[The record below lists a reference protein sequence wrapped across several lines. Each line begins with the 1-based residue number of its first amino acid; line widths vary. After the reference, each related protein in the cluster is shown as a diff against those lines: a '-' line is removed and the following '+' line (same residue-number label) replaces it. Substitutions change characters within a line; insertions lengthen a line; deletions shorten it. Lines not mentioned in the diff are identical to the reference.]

1 VGKLSDRVALVT
13 GAGQGVGQ
21 GIALAL
27 ASEGAAIAVA
37 GRTASKLEDTVKRI
51 EQRGGRAIALACDVC
66 ELVDVERTVATT
78 VRELGG
84 LQILVNNAQIV
95 PLGRLL
101 DVSDEGFEAGW
112 HSGPQATHRFMRAA
126 HPHLAR
132 RGGVIVNLGTAASL
146 RHDPIGYGCYGAV
159 KEAIRTLTRAAA
171 VEWGGD
177 GIRAVNIIPL
187 AESPGFADW
196 KRSHPEEYAEYCR
209 QIPVGR
215 VGDCERDIGR
225 VVAFLC
231 SEEGSYVN
239 GTTLTI
245 DGGRD
250 FLR

>member
-1 VGKLSDRVALVT
+1 MGRLREKVALVT
-13 GAGQGVGQ
+13 GAGQGVGR

-27 ASEGAAIAVA
+27 ASEGAALALA
-37 GRTASKLEDTVKRI
+37 GRTRAKLDAVAREV
-51 EQRGGRAIALACDVC
+51 EGRGSRAISITCDVTRA
-66 ELVDVERTVATT
+66 EDVARCVETT
-78 VRELGG
+78 ARELGG
-84 LQILVNNAQIV
+84 IDILVNNAQVV

-101 DVSDEGFEAGW
+101 EVSDEAFEAGW
-112 HSGPQATHRFMRAA
+112 QSGPQATHRFMRAC

-132 RGGVIVNLGTAASL
+132 RRGVVINLGTAASL

-171 VEWGGD
+171 VEWASD
-177 GIRAVNIIPL
+177 GIRALAIIPL
-187 AESPGFADW
+187 AESPAMEGW
-196 KRSHPEEYAEYCR
+196 RSARPDEYAEYAR
-209 QIPVGR
+209 QIPAGR
-215 VGDCERDIGR
+215 VGDCERDVGR

-231 SEEGSYVN
+231 SEEASYVN

>member
-1 VGKLSDRVALVT
+1 LGKLSGRVALVT
-13 GAGQGVGQ
+13 GGGQGVGQ

-27 ASEGAAIAVA
+27 AAEGAAVAVM
-37 GRTASKLEDTVKRI
+37 GRTRAKLDDTVKLI
-51 EQRGGRAIALACDVC
+51 EARGSRGIAIAGDVC
-66 ELVDVERTVATT
+66 SAADVQRTVDTT

-101 DVSDEGFEAGW
+101 DVTDESFAAGW
-112 HSGPQATHRFMRAA
+112 ASGPQATHRFMRAA
-126 HPHLAR
+126 HPHLAK
-132 RGGVIVNLGTAASL
+132 RGGVIINLGTAASL

-171 VEWGGD
+171 VEWGAD
-177 GIRAVNIIPL
+177 GIRALNIIPL
-187 AESPGFADW
+187 AESPGFAGW
-196 KRSHPEEYAEYCR
+196 KAARPDEYAEYCKG
-209 QIPVGR
+209 IPVGR
-215 VGDCERDIGR
+215 VGDCEKDVGR

-239 GTTLTI
+239 GTSITV

>member
-1 VGKLSDRVALVT
+1 MGKLSGRVALVT

-27 ASEGAAIAVA
+27 AAEGAAVAVM
-37 GRTASKLEDTVKRI
+37 GRTPAKLDDTVKQI
-51 EQRGGRAIALACDVC
+51 EARGARAIAIAGDVC
-66 ELVDVERTVATT
+66 SAADVQRSVDTT
-78 VRELGG
+78 VRKLGG

-101 DVSDEGFEAGW
+101 EVTDDAFEDGW
-112 HSGPQATHRFMRAA
+112 ASGPLATHRFMRAA
-126 HPHLAR
+126 HPHLAK
-132 RGGVIVNLGTAASL
+132 RGGVIINLGTAAAL

-171 VEWGGD
+171 VEWGAD
-177 GIRAVNIIPL
+177 GIRALNILPL
-187 AESPGFADW
+187 AESPAFAGW
-196 KRSHPEEYAEYCR
+196 KAARPEEYAEYCKG
-209 QIPVGR
+209 IPVGR
-215 VGDCERDIGR
+215 VGDCEQDIGR

-231 SEEGSYVN
+231 SDEGSYVN
-239 GTTLTI
+239 GTTITI

>member
-1 VGKLSDRVALVT
+1 MGKLAGQVALVT

-27 ASEGAAIAVA
+27 AAEGAAVA
-37 GRTASKLEDTVKRI
+37 AMGRTRAKLDDTVR
-51 EQRGGRAIALACDVC
+51 QALARGARAIAIEGDVC
-66 ELVDVERTVATT
+66 RAEDVERTVDTT

-95 PLGRLL
+95 PLGKLL
-101 DVSDEGFEAGW
+101 DVSDAAFADGW
-112 HSGPQATHRFMRAA
+112 ASGPQATHRFMRAA
-126 HPHLAR
+126 HPHLAK
-132 RGGVIVNLGTAASL
+132 RGGVIINLGTAAAL

-159 KEAIRTLTRAAA
+159 KEAIRTLTRAAS
-171 VEWGGD
+171 VEWGAD
-177 GIRAVNIIPL
+177 GIRALNILPL
-187 AESPGFADW
+187 AESPGFAGW
-196 KRSHPEEYAEYCR
+196 KTARPDEYAEYCR
-209 QIPVGR
+209 NIPVGR
-215 VGDCERDIGR
+215 VGDCEKDIGR

-239 GTTLTI
+239 GTTITV

>member
-1 VGKLSDRVALVT
+1 MGKLSGKVALVT

-27 ASEGAAIAVA
+27 AAEGAAIGVA
-37 GRTASKLEDTVKRI
+37 GRTGSKLEETARRI
-51 EQRGGRAIALACDVC
+51 RERGARALTIVCDVC
-66 ELVDVERTVATT
+66 RRGDVERTVAAT

-84 LQILVNNAQIV
+84 IHILVNNAQIV

-101 DVSDEGFEAGW
+101 EVSDDAFEAGW
-112 HSGPQATHRFMRAA
+112 QSGPLAALRFMRAC
-126 HPHLAR
+126 HPHLKG
-132 RGGVIVNLGTAASL
+132 GGVIVNLGTSAAL
-146 RHDPIGYGCYGAV
+146 RHDPVGYGCYGAV

-171 VEWGGD
+171 VEWGSD
-177 GIRAVNIIPL
+177 GIRALNILPL
-187 AESPGFADW
+187 AESPAFAGW
-196 KRSHPEEYAEYCR
+196 KAARPEEYAEYCR

-215 VGDCERDIGR
+215 VGDCEKDIGR

-231 SEEGSYVN
+231 SDEGSYIN

>member
-1 VGKLSDRVALVT
+1 VGTLDGKVALVT

-37 GRTASKLEDTVKRI
+37 GRTEAKLRETVKQI
-51 EQRGGRAIALACDVC
+51 AARGGKSVAILCDVC
-66 ELVDVERTVATT
+66 RLDDVERCVQTT

-84 LQILVNNAQIV
+84 IDILVNNAQIV
-95 PLGRLL
+95 PLGPLL
-101 DVSDEGFEAGW
+101 GVSDAQFEDGW
-112 HSGPQATHRFMRAA
+112 RSGPQATHRFMRAA
-126 HPHLAR
+126 HPHLSR
-132 RGGVIVNLGTAASL
+132 RGGVIINLGTSAAL
-146 RHDPIGYGCYGAV
+146 RHDPVGYGCYGAV

-171 VEWGGD
+171 VEWGKD
-177 GIRAVNIIPL
+177 GIRALNILPL
-187 AESPGFADW
+187 AQSPGMDDW
-196 KRSHPEEYAEYCR
+196 EKNHPEEYAEYMR

-231 SEEGSYVN
+231 SDAGSYVN
-239 GTTLTI
+239 GTTLTV